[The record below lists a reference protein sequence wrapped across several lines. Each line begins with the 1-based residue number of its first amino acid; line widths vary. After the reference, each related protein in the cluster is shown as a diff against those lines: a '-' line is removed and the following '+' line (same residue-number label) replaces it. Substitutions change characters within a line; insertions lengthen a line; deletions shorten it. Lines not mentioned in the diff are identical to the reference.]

1 VSTTRPLWGIGRLA
15 GDGGD
20 GPPYRVSGDDVRKDF
35 KAAIAALQSL
45 GVGAGDHVLFVSML
59 SEAAQVGPFE
69 LAASRLGARY
79 SSADAQQFD
88 AHRTATL
95 VRRVRPQAVLG
106 VNAAVL
112 AGLDELE
119 VDPAE
124 LFAAVP
130 AVGARP
136 DAIDRIPG
144 ATWWLPVGPAVAVG
158 CAAGRA
164 AGGHVDAGEWRIDTD
179 REGQVRISN
188 ARPERATALDRWPT
202 GVVASIATEPCAC
215 GRDDPRLVVAW

>member
-1 VSTTRPLWGIGRLA
+1 MSTTRQLWGIGRLA
-15 GDGGD
+15 GDAGN

-95 VRRVRPQAVLG
+95 VRRVRPKAVLG

-112 AGLDELE
+112 AGLDEIE
-119 VDPAE
+119 VD
-124 LFAAVP
+124 P

-158 CAAGRA
+158 CTAGRA
-164 AGGHVDAGEWRIDTD
+164 AGGHVDAGEWRIETD

-202 GVVASIATEPCAC
+202 GILASIAAGPCGC
-215 GRDDPRLVVAW
+215 GRDDPRLVVTTT